1 MKVGASLL
9 ASAVYCERRLL
20 LPRPATLKHVE
31 PDKSIVR
38 GREIHELAA
47 AETLA
52 PENYLDILRKTKKLT
67 WFSEGTL
74 TTEYKGIVIVGR
86 FDAALASYRGLRL
99 LVERKVKT
107 GPLPRYPSRAA
118 VFQAMLY
125 TWLHEKNNVKL
136 NNTEVEVDIC
146 SERFCPIH
154 LVRNRLDF
162 CTKRCSFSR
171 RIRWKY
177 DDPSLCKHKKEIVN
191 YRCKD
196 EFMKKLDRLINV
208 LLGKIEPELP
218 DPSLCAKCKW
228 RSVCDMYNK

>member
-20 LPRPATLKHVE
+20 LPRPPVRHVE
-31 PDKSIVR
+31 PERSLVR

-52 PENYLDILRKTKKLT
+52 PENYISALKRAKRLT

-74 TTEYKGIVIVGR
+74 TTEYKGVTIVGR

-99 LVERKVKT
+99 LVERKVKS
-107 GPLPRYPSRAA
+107 GPLPKYPSRTA

-125 TWLHEKNNVKL
+125 TWLHEQNGVKL

-146 SERFCPIH
+146 SEKFCPIH

-171 RIRWKY
+171 RVRWKY
-177 DDPSLCKHKKEIVN
+177 GDESLCKKEPVN
-191 YRCKD
+191 YRCKR
-196 EFMKKLDRLINV
+196 EFLRKLDRLVAV
-208 LLGKIEPELP
+208 LRREIEPEPP
-218 DPSLCAKCKW
+218 DPSLCMKCRW
-228 RSVCDMYNK
+228 RPVCNAPNLV